1 MQKFDSFEKYL
12 EQNYYNEIFKAI
24 KNYMWSHK
32 NSLGLYSYV
41 VLDMSYIE
49 LDDIHIKSVSFH
61 QGGGNLLEFNASVQA
76 DIILKGLGTRDYEA
90 DEQTVWFSVA
100 FSGYLLNGLNM
111 VTIKGVDLYSRDKFN
126 EEDSLSKF
134 LIPYMYSK
142 NLDVEATKFLEKY
155 YRQALVEPTPIK
167 MDILL
172 ENMCLEMRYAPLPQH
187 IFGMTYFD
195 EADVDVCDA
204 LKKNIQNEHIEAGT
218 ILINPMIFFMRN
230 VGSKNN
236 TIVHEC
242 VHWDRHSKFFELQK
256 LLNDEV
262 SHISCEVVE
271 HYNAKT
277 DGIDDALKWMEWQAN
292 TLTPHILMPSEMT
305 KVKFKE
311 ILSDT
316 KSMYPSE
323 RPAVIAEFAVQSLAD
338 FFDVSVISAKIRLA
352 ELGFEFVEGTS
363 VYVDGRYYPPYS
375 FKFDSLQKN
384 QTFTIDAKSL
394 IIVSNFNPEL
404 SKLTHS
410 GAMIYANGMLCI
422 NDEKYVTRSESG
434 TPILTDYALEHV
446 DECCVAF
453 DRNVRISRQYDD
465 SYYRVCFLCRD
476 IKSDTV
482 VEATYDKNYKN
493 NQDVTERAEEIRKT
507 KALLHETMKIQKDI
521 AGMEFYECLAYHMK
535 RKGVTE
541 EQLAERS
548 GLSVRAVGDYH
559 RMDKNIQL
567 PAVLALCIGLNL
579 KPEYCYSLI
588 EKAGFSLKNTEDHM
602 VYRFLIDNHT
612 DENIESW
619 NNTLS
624 EFGIKQQLPNNRSRE
639 I

>member
-24 KNYMWSHK
+24 QNYMWSHK

-41 VLDMSYIE
+41 VLDMSYIK
-49 LDDIHIKSVSFH
+49 LDDIHVKSVSFH
-61 QGGGNLLEFNASVQA
+61 EAGGNLLEFNASVQA
-76 DIILKGLGTRDYEA
+76 DIILKGIGRSDYEA
-90 DEQTVWFSVA
+90 DEQQVWFSVT
-100 FSGYLLNGLNM
+100 FNGYLLNGLNM
-111 VTIKGVDLYSRDKFN
+111 VVIKGVDLYSRDKFN
-126 EEDSLSKF
+126 EEVSLNKF

-142 NLDVEATKFLEKY
+142 NLDKEAEKFLEKY
-155 YRQALVEPTPIK
+155 YRQALVTPMPIK
-167 MDILL
+167 MDLLL
-172 ENMCLEMRYAPLPQH
+172 ENMSLEMRYAPLPDN
-187 IFGMTYFD
+187 IFGMTYFAD
-195 EADVDVCDA
+195 ADVEVCDA

-230 VGSKNN
+230 VGSRNN

-271 HYNAKT
+271 HYNVKT

-292 TLTPHILMPSEMT
+292 ALAPHILMPSEMT

-338 FFDVSVISAKIRLA
+338 FFDVSVVSAKIRLV

-375 FKFDSLQKN
+375 FKFDSLKKN

-476 IKSDTV
+476 IKSDNI

-639 I
+639 N

>member
-1 MQKFDSFEKYL
+1 M
-12 EQNYYNEIFKAI
+12 
-24 KNYMWSHK
+24 
-32 NSLGLYSYV
+32 
-41 VLDMSYIE
+41 
-49 LDDIHIKSVSFH
+49 
-61 QGGGNLLEFNASVQA
+61 
-76 DIILKGLGTRDYEA
+76 
-90 DEQTVWFSVA
+90 
-100 FSGYLLNGLNM
+100 
-111 VTIKGVDLYSRDKFN
+111 DL
-126 EEDSLSKF
+126 
-134 LIPYMYSK
+134 
-142 NLDVEATKFLEKY
+142 
-155 YRQALVEPTPIK
+155 
-167 MDILL
+167 LL
-172 ENMCLEMRYAPLPQH
+172 ENMSLEMRYAPLPDN
-187 IFGMTYFD
+187 IFGMTYFAD
-195 EADVDVCDA
+195 ADVEVCDA

-230 VGSKNN
+230 VGSRNN

-271 HYNAKT
+271 HYNVKT

-292 TLTPHILMPSEMT
+292 ALTPHILMPSEMT

-323 RPAVIAEFAVQSLAD
+323 RSAVIAEFAVQSLAD
-338 FFDVSVISAKIRLA
+338 FFDVSVVSAKIRLV

-375 FKFDSLQKN
+375 FKFDSLKKN

-639 I
+639 N